1 MEIQFDNHDE
11 RIKFYELM
19 LERNLKNLPRFL
31 LPDGYRFVFFQKGDR
46 EQWINIERSAK
57 ELTSYEQGVEVW
69 NKFFGGKDHELT
81 KRMVFI
87 ENKIATMAGGL

>member
-31 LPDGYRFVFFQKGDR
+31 F
-46 EQWINIERSAK
+46 AK

-87 ENKIATMAGGL
+87 ENKMATMAGGL